1 MSTMTRITYR
11 RSDLIS
17 QGQQAAV
24 LFVAVQVTIL
34 FIYLFI

>member
-1 MSTMTRITYR
+1 MTRITDM

-24 LFVAVQVTIL
+24 LFVQVTTL